1 LQVNN
6 LANPT
11 IGLMMTNPEA
21 LVQLEVA
28 AQRAKQNGLPYF
40 GALMPT
46 EAYELLS
53 ALPGSQ
59 LIDVR
64 TRAEWDYVGRVPQS
78 TLIEW
83 QHYPGMKLNPN
94 FLPELEA
101 LIPDRTTPV
110 IFMCR
115 SGVRSHSA
123 AAAAAAAGY
132 TCAFNLLDGFEGN
145 KDAVGQRSKVG
156 GWRAVGLPWIQ
167 S

>member
-1 LQVNN
+1 
-6 LANPT
+6 
-11 IGLMMTNPEA
+11 MMASSEA
-21 LVQLEVA
+21 PVPLEIA

-46 EAYELLS
+46 EAYEVISGL
-53 ALPGSQ
+53 AGTQ

-64 TRAEWDYVGRVPQS
+64 TRAEWDYVGRVPRS

-101 LIPDRTTPV
+101 LIPDRATPV

-115 SGVRSHSA
+115 SGARSHSA

-132 TCAFNLLDGFEGN
+132 TRAFNLLDGFEGN
-145 KDAVGQRSKVG
+145 KDSAGQRSKLG
-156 GWRAVGLPWIQ
+156 GWRAAGLPWVQ